1 MGAVQAGFYY
11 LFSLVSV
18 ESGPRGPSL
27 SVYILHIP
35 VDDTA
40 LGTPRIRSD
49 FRSGSDALL
58 KPSTHSPD
66 RLLTCASS
74 EDFSYSRS
82 SFSLAALES
91 SARGHSSFRFSTS
104 RSSSKVAYAFRL
116 LVPIVSLSP
125 RSLPIL
131 SSSFYSPAFSPLA
144 ALEPSVSR
152 PDYHLAPFSDRRPTP
167 LRFVAQ
173 AHCQHITVAKFMS
186 PRMMRYVLRLFAFT
200 MTSRPLDTQGRQ
212 RQWSWSHETTGGRG

>member
-40 LGTPRIRSD
+40 FGTPRIRSD
-49 FRSGSDALL
+49 FWSGSDALP

-74 EDFSYSRS
+74 EDFSHSHS
-82 SFSLAALES
+82 LFSLAALES

-104 RSSSKVAYAFRL
+104 RSSSKVVYAFRL
-116 LVPIVSLSP
+116 LVPIVSLSL

-173 AHCQHITVAKFMS
+173 AHCQHITGNVH
-186 PRMMRYVLRLFAFT
+186 Y
-200 MTSRPLDTQGRQ
+200 DGR
-212 RQWSWSHETTGGRG
+212 WG

>member
-1 MGAVQAGFYY
+1 MLHWGGRASDGSSSSWVYY

-18 ESGPRGPSL
+18 KSGPRGPSL

-40 LGTPRIRSD
+40 FGTPRIRSD
-49 FRSGSDALL
+49 FRSGSDTLL

-74 EDFSYSRS
+74 EDFSHSRS
-82 SFSLAALES
+82 SFSLAVLKS
-91 SARGHSSFRFSTS
+91 STRGHSLFCFSTPW
-104 RSSSKVAYAFRL
+104 SSLKVAYAFQL
-116 LVPIVSLSP
+116 LVPIVSLLP
-125 RSLPIL
+125 HSLPIL
-131 SSSFYSPAFSPLA
+131 SIGFYSPAFSPLA

-173 AHCQHITVAKFMS
+173 AHCQHITAMGPS
-186 PRMMRYVLRLFAFT
+186 RRL
-200 MTSRPLDTQGRQ
+200 PCWIWQ
-212 RQWSWSHETTGGRG
+212 

>member
-1 MGAVQAGFYY
+1 MGAVQTGFYY

-18 ESGPRGPSL
+18 ESGPQGPSL

-40 LGTPRIRSD
+40 FGTPHIRSD
-49 FRSGSDALL
+49 FQSSSDALP

-66 RLLTCASS
+66 QLLTCASL
-74 EDFSYSRS
+74 EDFSHLRS
-82 SFSLAALES
+82 SFSLAAIES
-91 SARGHSSFRFSTS
+91 STRGHSSFHFSTS

-125 RSLPIL
+125 HSLPIL
-131 SSSFYSPAFSPLA
+131 SISFYPPTFSPLA

-152 PDYHLAPFSDRRPTP
+152 PNYHLAPFSDRCLTP
-167 LRFVAQ
+167 LRFIAQ
-173 AHCQHITVAKFMS
+173 AHCQHITGS
-186 PRMMRYVLRLFAFT
+186 
-200 MTSRPLDTQGRQ
+200 
-212 RQWSWSHETTGGRG
+212 

>member
-1 MGAVQAGFYY
+1 MGDGSLSSRRRVSGHSVGEGVRAMGAVQTGFYY

-40 LGTPRIRSD
+40 FGTPRIRSD

-74 EDFSYSRS
+74 EDFSHSRS
-82 SFSLAALES
+82 SFSLTALES

-125 RSLPIL
+125 RSPP
-131 SSSFYSPAFSPLA
+131 SFPPVSVPPRSPL
-144 ALEPSVSR
+144 S
-152 PDYHLAPFSDRRPTP
+152 
-167 LRFVAQ
+167 LRS
-173 AHCQHITVAKFMS
+173 S
-186 PRMMRYVLRLFAFT
+186 PRFRDPTTTSHLSVTGARPHYV
-200 MTSRPLDTQGRQ
+200 S
-212 RQWSWSHETTGGRG
+212 

>member
-1 MGAVQAGFYY
+1 MSDGRISGLVYY

-40 LGTPRIRSD
+40 FGTPRIRSD

-74 EDFSYSRS
+74 EDFL
-82 SFSLAALES
+82 SLAFFVLS
-91 SARGHSSFRFSTS
+91 RCARVVRAWTLVVLFLDLAELVEGSVRLPTARPHRFPL
-104 RSSSKVAYAFRL
+104 AAF
-116 LVPIVSLSP
+116 S
-125 RSLPIL
+125 PIL
-131 SSSFYSPAFSPLA
+131 SSGFHSPTFSPLA

-173 AHCQHITVAKFMS
+173 AHCQHIT
-186 PRMMRYVLRLFAFT
+186 
-200 MTSRPLDTQGRQ
+200 G
-212 RQWSWSHETTGGRG
+212 SHWQINSSGVSLITHLSGHEE

>member
-11 LFSLVSV
+11 LFSLVLV

-40 LGTPRIRSD
+40 FGTPRIRSD

-74 EDFSYSRS
+74 EDFSHSRS

-91 SARGHSSFRFSTS
+91 SARGHSSFHFSTS

-116 LVPIVSLSP
+116 LVPIVSLSLC
-125 RSLPIL
+125 SLPIL
-131 SSSFYSPAFSPLA
+131 SISFYSPAFSPLA

-152 PDYHLAPFSDRRPTP
+152 PDYHLAPF
-167 LRFVAQ
+167 Q
-173 AHCQHITVAKFMS
+173 
-186 PRMMRYVLRLFAFT
+186 
-200 MTSRPLDTQGRQ
+200 
-212 RQWSWSHETTGGRG
+212 

>member
-40 LGTPRIRSD
+40 FGTPRIRSD

-74 EDFSYSRS
+74 EDFSHSRS

-116 LVPIVSLSP
+116 LIPIVSLSLHSLP
-125 RSLPIL
+125 IVSLSLRSLPIL
-131 SSSFYSPAFSPLA
+131 SISFYSPAFSPLA

-173 AHCQHITVAKFMS
+173 AHCQHINASATVESA
-186 PRMMRYVLRLFAFT
+186 
-200 MTSRPLDTQGRQ
+200 SRR
-212 RQWSWSHETTGGRG
+212 

>member
-1 MGAVQAGFYY
+1 MGDGSLSSRRRVSGRSVGEGMRAMGAVQAGFYY

-40 LGTPRIRSD
+40 FGTPRIRSD

-74 EDFSYSRS
+74 EDFSHSRS

-91 SARGHSSFRFSTS
+91 SACGHSSFSFLDLAELVEGSVRLPTARPHRFPL
-104 RSSSKVAYAFRL
+104 A
-116 LVPIVSLSP
+116 
-125 RSLPIL
+125 
-131 SSSFYSPAFSPLA
+131 AFSPHPFLQFLFPRVLPSRCA
-144 ALEPSVSR
+144 RALGFETRLP
-152 PDYHLAPFSDRRPTP
+152 
-167 LRFVAQ
+167 
-173 AHCQHITVAKFMS
+173 
-186 PRMMRYVLRLFAFT
+186 PRTF
-200 MTSRPLDTQGRQ
+200 Q
-212 RQWSWSHETTGGRG
+212 

>member
-40 LGTPRIRSD
+40 FGTPRIRSD

-74 EDFSYSRS
+74 EDFSHSRS

-91 SARGHSSFRFSTS
+91 SVRGHSSFRFSTL
-104 RSSSKVAYAFRL
+104 RSSSKVAYAF
-116 LVPIVSLSP
+116 
-125 RSLPIL
+125 
-131 SSSFYSPAFSPLA
+131 
-144 ALEPSVSR
+144 
-152 PDYHLAPFSDRRPTP
+152 
-167 LRFVAQ
+167 
-173 AHCQHITVAKFMS
+173 
-186 PRMMRYVLRLFAFT
+186 
-200 MTSRPLDTQGRQ
+200 
-212 RQWSWSHETTGGRG
+212 

>member
-1 MGAVQAGFYY
+1 MGDGSLSSRRQVSGRSVGEGVRAMGAVQAGFYY

-40 LGTPRIRSD
+40 FGTPRIRSD

-74 EDFSYSRS
+74 EDFSHSRS

-116 LVPIVSLSP
+116 LVPHRFPLA
-125 RSLPIL
+125 
-131 SSSFYSPAFSPLA
+131 AFSPHPFLQFLFPRILPSRCA
-144 ALEPSVSR
+144 RALGFETRLP
-152 PDYHLAPFSDRRPTP
+152 
-167 LRFVAQ
+167 
-173 AHCQHITVAKFMS
+173 
-186 PRMMRYVLRLFAFT
+186 PRTF
-200 MTSRPLDTQGRQ
+200 Q
-212 RQWSWSHETTGGRG
+212 

>member
-1 MGAVQAGFYY
+1 MGAVQAWFIIYFPWSRSRVVLEGPLSLYIYY
-11 LFSLVSV
+11 TYQLMIQLLAPHASDQTFGAVAMPSQSLRLIRRTDCSLAPHRRIFS
-18 ESGPRGPSL
+18 
-27 SVYILHIP
+27 H
-35 VDDTA
+35 
-40 LGTPRIRSD
+40 
-49 FRSGSDALL
+49 
-58 KPSTHSPD
+58 
-66 RLLTCASS
+66 
-74 EDFSYSRS
+74 SRS

-131 SSSFYSPAFSPLA
+131 SISFYSPAFSPLA

-152 PDYHLAPFSDRRPTP
+152 PDYHLAPFSDRCPTP

-173 AHCQHITVAKFMS
+173 AHCQHISGKE
-186 PRMMRYVLRLFAFT
+186 L
-200 MTSRPLDTQGRQ
+200 LDEIDR
-212 RQWSWSHETTGGRG
+212 R